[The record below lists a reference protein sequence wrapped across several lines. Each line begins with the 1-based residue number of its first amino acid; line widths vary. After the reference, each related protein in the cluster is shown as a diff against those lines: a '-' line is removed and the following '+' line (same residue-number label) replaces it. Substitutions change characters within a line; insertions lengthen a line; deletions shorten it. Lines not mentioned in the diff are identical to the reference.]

1 MSVALT
7 EFINLLTGGIAG
19 MASGIGS
26 GIQELVTQV
35 FLATDSTTHA
45 VTGLSAFG
53 GVIAIFGAI
62 SLAVGLSTLVVK
74 WVMSIGA
81 RN

>member
-1 MSVALT
+1 MTSALT

-19 MASGIGS
+19 MASGIGAGLQS
-26 GIQELVTQV
+26 LVTQV
-35 FLATDSTTHA
+35 FLESDAQGA
-45 VTGLSAFG
+45 ITGLSAFG
-53 GVIAIFGAI
+53 GVVAIFGAI

>member
-1 MSVALT
+1 MTSALT

-19 MASGIGS
+19 MASGIGAGLQS
-26 GIQELVTQV
+26 LVTQV
-35 FLATDSTTHA
+35 FLETDGQGA
-45 VTGLSAFG
+45 VTGLSSFG

>member
-1 MSVALT
+1 MTAALT

-19 MASGIGS
+19 MASGIGAGLQS
-26 GIQELVTQV
+26 LVTQV
-35 FLATDSTTHA
+35 FLTTGENGA

>member
-1 MSVALT
+1 MSAVLT

-19 MASGIGS
+19 MASGIGAGLQS
-26 GIQELVTQV
+26 LVTQV
-35 FLATDSTTHA
+35 FLTTSEGGA

-74 WVMSIGA
+74 WIMSIGA

>member
-1 MSVALT
+1 MTSALT

-19 MASGIGS
+19 MASGIGAGLQS
-26 GIQELVTQV
+26 LVTEV
-35 FLATDSTTHA
+35 FLETDATTHA
-45 VTGLSAFG
+45 VSGLSAFG
-53 GVIAIFGAI
+53 GVVAIFGAI

-81 RN
+81 RS

>member
-1 MSVALT
+1 MSAVLT

-19 MASGIGS
+19 MASGIGAGLQS
-26 GIQELVTQV
+26 LVTQV
-35 FLATDSTTHA
+35 FLTTSESGV
-45 VTGLSAFG
+45 VTGLSPFG

-62 SLAVGLSTLVVK
+62 GLAVGLSTYVVK
-74 WVMSIGA
+74 WIMSIGA